1 MHVRE
6 GVVVRVEASETE
18 IKTADASTVVIDD
31 DDLEKSRRI
40 RVGKSRIGNLVIGQT
55 FCGNGTR

>member
-6 GVVVRVEASETE
+6 GVVVRVEASKTE

-31 DDLEKSRRI
+31 DDLEKSRGRQ
-40 RVGKSRIGNLVIGQT
+40 SRIGNLVIGQT